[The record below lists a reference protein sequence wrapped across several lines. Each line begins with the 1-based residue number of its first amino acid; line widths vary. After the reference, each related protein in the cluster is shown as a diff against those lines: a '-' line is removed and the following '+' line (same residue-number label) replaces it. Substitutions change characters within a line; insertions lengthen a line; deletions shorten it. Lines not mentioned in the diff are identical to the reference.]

1 MGDHEAPKGRGRD
14 LKHLCVYTFCQ
25 VRTNTAGIMVTLF
38 ERIPLTLIRHLRLV
52 ELAHISKLA
61 NFVVMLN
68 GERVV
73 RN

>member
-1 MGDHEAPKGRGRD
+1 
-14 LKHLCVYTFCQ
+14 
-25 VRTNTAGIMVTLF
+25 MVTLF
-38 ERIPLTLIRHLRLV
+38 ERIPLTLIRQFGLV

-61 NFVVMLN
+61 NFVVTLN